1 MMLGAEEA
9 RRLVRATGR
18 TPLEVA
24 SRAADDDGVD
34 AMTPSTKSAVSQLR
48 RVQKIQKLLNRT
60 VTDDEEEESFDD
72 DDDLE
77 EKEVETNHKEEEESY
92 FGWGM
97 KKLVNGLKDLGNSSG
112 STPEEENDE
121 NTKPRS
127 ASPPPPPPKNIPKL
141 KGGKNIV
148 RDKSPERRYVDVMSQ
163 FNTTATTSNSKKN

>member
-1 MMLGAEEA
+1 MVPRLAEI
-9 RRLVRATGR
+9 L
-18 TPLEVA
+18 
-24 SRAADDDGVD
+24 
-34 AMTPSTKSAVSQLR
+34 
-48 RVQKIQKLLNRT
+48 
-60 VTDDEEEESFDD
+60 
-72 DDDLE
+72 
-77 EKEVETNHKEEEESY
+77 
-92 FGWGM
+92 

-112 STPEEENDE
+112 STPEEENYE